1 MRAGDK
7 AADLGSRRE
16 GTIPILES
24 RPTAAVSWRRL
35 RASHSAF
42 VKRSRAGEKVPP
54 PAAGAPASGGNA
66 GRMDSWRFPYF
77 GIFRSYFEVLPLPV
91 ILLHCIIKR
100 SCYMNKG
107 LCNIIPYSRITGA
120 CTKNT

>member
-16 GTIPILES
+16 GTVPILEN
-24 RPTAAVSWRRL
+24 RATAVVSWRRL
-35 RASHSAF
+35 RASQSAF

-54 PAAGAPASGGNA
+54 PAAGTPAERILGGSRVLGFSGHIL
-66 GRMDSWRFPYF
+66 RF
-77 GIFRSYFEVLPLPV
+77 RPLPV

-120 CTKNT
+120 CTKTHEH